1 MSEMNDLETQLRTWV
16 PRRPSPELKKS
27 LFRGRELPATEHA
40 TRDTQHVSPAFR
52 FGWLAPAT
60 AGVLALFLLSNQRD
74 SEVISGSR
82 NSAPLVAMILSNQSP
97 AAYLPGSFERHQN
110 RLPADT
116 FEWTNRSSSTSSIG
130 SLLGQRGKN

>member
-16 PRRPSPELKKS
+16 PRRPSLGLRKR
-27 LFRGRELPATEHA
+27 LFGVPAAALT
-40 TRDTQHVSPAFR
+40 TQPSPAFR

-74 SEVISGSR
+74 SDVSASR

-116 FEWTNRSSSTSSIG
+116 FEWTNQSSSTSSIG